1 MKRKIAFQDSP
12 SPFCEMKG
20 PPVSLEAAERLKA
33 ILRTRADNQFELDR
47 LFSGNPKIRHQTRQK
62 MEKLLRQSE
71 AAETMAPSLQR
82 DMPKTAMAVLHD
94 DEMEILGLK
103 EKTASKNVRNQIKLL
118 APKMQGIVD
127 KLHPTQAGRDT
138 RAYRSAASIVERKNA
153 SDWGKKGAKELGQ
166 DAKGAAQQHD
176 LVGDLVSKGY
186 KRQPDGSMKLAS
198 ITPNVDAWFEK
209 NAHRFHTDAQNR
221 YPELKK
227 VARTLPGKCTKTV
240 GTPVRSGLAGGSA

>member
-1 MKRKIAFQDSP
+1 
-12 SPFCEMKG
+12 MKG

-82 DMPKTAMAVLHD
+82 DMPKTASIRPKGLTRAV
-94 DEMEILGLK
+94 
-103 EKTASKNVRNQIKLL
+103 KTASI
-118 APKMQGIVD
+118 A
-127 KLHPTQAGRDT
+127 
-138 RAYRSAASIVERKNA
+138 
-153 SDWGKKGAKELGQ
+153 
-166 DAKGAAQQHD
+166 
-176 LVGDLVSKGY
+176 
-186 KRQPDGSMKLAS
+186 
-198 ITPNVDAWFEK
+198 PNVDAWFEK